1 MLFTEKGDKSLP
13 TIILLHG
20 NGLSDWSWDRVVK
33 ELQEEYHIVTP
44 IIDGH
49 GEDFE
54 TEFTSIEDLADK
66 LIQYIDRYQ
75 YGKVFAIGGCTLG
88 AQIVIDILSKR
99 NDIAQYAIIES
110 PLIYPIKL
118 PSSTMN
124 SLSFKVAYKL
134 AKKSWFAKL
143 QAKSLNIPKELY
155 DKFFEDNKKITKTS
169 ILCIFT

>member
-54 TEFTSIEDLADK
+54 TEFTSIE
-66 LIQYIDRYQ
+66 
-75 YGKVFAIGGCTLG
+75 
-88 AQIVIDILSKR
+88 
-99 NDIAQYAIIES
+99 N
-110 PLIYPIKL
+110 
-118 PSSTMN
+118 
-124 SLSFKVAYKL
+124 
-134 AKKSWFAKL
+134 
-143 QAKSLNIPKELY
+143 
-155 DKFFEDNKKITKTS
+155 
-169 ILCIFT
+169 